1 MRLISSIE
9 SPDSLK
15 NHVSTPQELRKI
27 SDSLINGNL
36 GLNAAVLPSQ
46 SNPSRC
52 SYLEV
57 LVTSPAIKPPLTLT
71 RISPITILFG
81 HCFRCLAKNDKRK
94 DCREPLRCKAC
105 LQFSHSSEVCK
116 RNLSVNSL
124 SIMPHISDLKHLCL
138 AIGSMGFKS
147 NLLAGLDRHQKEYS
161 GSPIMHHPSMD
172 QLPFPLLLNLSKLKQ
187 SISLTS
193 NALKT

>member
-1 MRLISSIE
+1 MHLISSIQ

-15 NHVSTPQELRKI
+15 NLVSTPRELRKI
-27 SDSLINGNL
+27 NDSLINGSL
-36 GLNAAVLPSQ
+36 GLNAVVLPNQ
-46 SNPSRC
+46 SNPSHR

-71 RISPITILFG
+71 RISPITILSG

-94 DCREPLRCKAC
+94 DCREPLCCKAC

-138 AIGSMGFKS
+138 AIGSMEFKS
-147 NLLAGLDRHQKEYS
+147 DLLAGLDRHQKEYS